1 MEQICHLMNFCYCRI
16 AKTSCS
22 LPIKNADINMEIAL
36 LCQKQRYKNLNKSYD
51 VWFGLYVC
59 AKFCLLI
66 YNHSMIFKTRFF

>member
-1 MEQICHLMNFCYCRI
+1 MGNMLNFMTFLFI

-22 LPIKNADINMEIAL
+22 LPIKNGDTNMEIAL
-36 LCQKQRYKNLNKSYD
+36 LCQKQRYKNLNKCYD

-66 YNHSMIFKTRFF
+66 YNHSMIFKTRFL